1 MQIKTPTRY
10 HFTPPRTAIF
20 KKRENNNASK
30 DVKKLELI
38 AGGMQ
43 SEAATVEN
51 NISFLKTFLKS

>member
-1 MQIKTPTRY
+1 MQIKTTTRY

-43 SEAATVEN
+43 SDAATVEN
-51 NISFLKTFLKS
+51 NI